1 MLFSSLEF
9 LFLFLPLCLAIYFIV
24 PTKARN
30 AVLLLFSLVF
40 YGFGEPV
47 YLFLMVATILVDWFL
62 GLAIERFAK
71 TASSKKALL
80 VLAVSLNILS
90 LAFFK
95 YYDFIVSFIPFASP
109 LGLSLPIGI
118 SFYTFQSLTY
128 VIDIYR
134 ENAKAA
140 TSPLLPATYITLFP
154 QLIAG
159 PIVKYNDIECDLRS
173 RIHSLSSLTYGIR
186 RFVIGLAKKVLL
198 ANTAGAM
205 FESIKNS
212 SSLYGT
218 DTLGAWL
225 CVIFFA
231 FQIYFD
237 FSGYSDMAIGLGKLF
252 GFTFPENFNYP
263 YISVSITDFWRRWH
277 ITLSSFFR
285 DYLYIPLGG
294 NRRGKLR
301 TYINL
306 FIVWS
311 ATGIW
316 HGAGINFLLWGL
328 YFFILLST
336 EKLFLLTLLK
346 KLPKFFCHI
355 YAIVAILFGWLIF
368 ASDGITLSASE
379 AFNLAKAMLGISSPL
394 FSSYSLYEFKRNL
407 LPIAIM
413 CAASIPAFSK
423 LGQKLLD
430 SNSIGKAVTNLLSSV
445 LFILCTAYL
454 VSSGYNPFLYFRF

>member
-1 MLFSSLEF
+1 M
-9 LFLFLPLCLAIYFIV
+9 
-24 PTKARN
+24 
-30 AVLLLFSLVF
+30 
-40 YGFGEPV
+40 
-47 YLFLMVATILVDWFL
+47 
-62 GLAIERFAK
+62 
-71 TASSKKALL
+71 
-80 VLAVSLNILS
+80 
-90 LAFFK
+90 
-95 YYDFIVSFIPFASP
+95 
-109 LGLSLPIGI
+109 PIGI

-173 RIHSLSSLTYGIR
+173 RIHSLSSLTSGIR

-263 YISVSITDFWRRWH
+263 YISVSITDFWKRWH